1 MRFLPV
7 WGWRMGRG
15 AMNQERRMAHFQE
28 AYEFW
33 VQRRLTQ
40 EEAAAL
46 LGVSDRTFRRWTER
60 HPPKS
65 VKPPR
70 DELEKR
76 L

>member
-28 AYEFW
+28 AYDFW

-46 LGVSDRTFRRWTER
+46 LGVSDRTTG
-60 HPPKS
+60 K
-65 VKPPR
+65 
-70 DELEKR
+70 L
-76 L
+76 